1 MHSNMKKTF
10 ISIVMLMACAL
21 VNAQETYHPTAENL
35 KARKEFQD
43 EKFGIFLHWGL

>member
-21 VNAQETYHPTAENL
+21 GNAQETYHPTAENL